1 MGTVRA
7 THLAAEDITYTT
19 TPTTATM
26 NLDVYTQHV
35 PLTQKA
41 RFWGNFVSALKGGKD
56 LYAAPEPYVRNSYP
70 SIVEYIPT
78 ADSKTKNE
86 FGRLE
91 DLMWRSRRG
100 TSLPPT
106 PVLSEANDRIHT
118 LGYNYC
124 PVHTEIYGSYRNRDR
139 RAVFKNVNMQ
149 IAMHSAAI

>member
-1 MGTVRA
+1 MGTVEA
-7 THLAAEDITYTT
+7 THLPAEDITKSTT
-19 TPTTATM
+19 TTTATM

-56 LYAAPEPYVRNSYP
+56 LYAAPEPHVRNFYP
-70 SIVEYIPT
+70 SIVEYIPS

-100 TSLPPT
+100 TSLP
-106 PVLSEANDRIHT
+106 EANDRIHT

-139 RAVFKNVNMQ
+139 R
-149 IAMHSAAI
+149 

>member
-1 MGTVRA
+1 MGSLSHTLGCRRHNIHYD
-7 THLAAEDITYTT
+7 T
-19 TPTTATM
+19 TTATM

-56 LYAAPEPYVRNSYP
+56 LYAAPEPHVRNFYP

-91 DLMWRSRRG
+91 AR
-100 TSLPPT
+100 T
-106 PVLSEANDRIHT
+106 PSDISISILLI
-118 LGYNYC
+118 C
-124 PVHTEIYGSYRNRDR
+124 IF
-139 RAVFKNVNMQ
+139 RA
-149 IAMHSAAI
+149 